1 MLLSKMPL
9 YHIWRGS
16 ESLERVHVNVTKQ
29 MVKQLSACQYVVDV
43 NGLEY
48 PYSTIMLAVE
58 LNPTAISY
66 SDWDCPFVLGELSA
80 GLVKELHK
88 LKTKLRELGFSDR
101 GFDSPTALEPAV
113 PKNDML
119 RHTPFTL
126 FECTYNRCRY
136 LSVSEKTAAALL
148 NAQHPDFFYNYPPRN
163 IKNPCVRL
171 SASLRLL
178 SWNMDAVGGDVK
190 EVQLGD
196 LTTQEHAAY
205 CDLLSRLV
213 VLDEK
218 KPAVAKEQS
227 FTEALYQDRKAAA
240 VKAAQPVIAKDLEV
254 NTVSNFLTKGDD
266 KMFRDRYLRSCSI
279 LTYCRGMRENFDWLF
294 KHGGLDLE
302 DEAAFRELNKAI
314 TKFYKCGVKTK

>member
-1 MLLSKMPL
+1 MVERLL
-9 YHIWRGS
+9 
-16 ESLERVHVNVTKQ
+16 
-29 MVKQLSACQYVVDV
+29 ACQYAADV
-43 NGLEY
+43 NGLQHPY
-48 PYSTIMLAVE
+48 P
-58 LNPTAISY
+58 AILLSASGAQPRTVSY
-66 SDWDCPFVLGELSA
+66 GDWICFPVLGELSA
-80 GLVKELHK
+80 DLIKELHK
-88 LKTKLRELGFSDR
+88 LKAKLRELGFSDW
-101 GFDSPTALEPAV
+101 GFDIPTALEPAA
-113 PKNDML
+113 PKSDML
-119 RHTPFTL
+119 RHTPFKL
-126 FECTYNRCRY
+126 FECARTGRRY
-136 LSVSEKTAAALL
+136 MSVSEKTAAALL